1 MNKPTRGTRLMLLR
15 CLVALAL
22 AVLTA
27 ATTAAQE
34 KHREQ
39 HDAHD
44 AARAE
49 HRRAMLALKDEIP
62 EAYRIMERTP
72 VVPDE
77 DSLQQGRKQF
87 LRNCSLCHGAS
98 GDGGGPAAAALKTPP
113 ANFLDKQHSAVYGPG
128 EKFWIIGHGSGK
140 TGMPAFPDIPLVDRW
155 HLVNYI
161 LHLQQQA
168 PETWQEHGH
177 H

>member
-1 MNKPTRGTRLMLLR
+1 MPVNKPAHGTRLMLVR

-22 AVLTA
+22 AFLPA
-27 ATTAAQE
+27 AAVAAQE
-34 KHREQ
+34 KHQ
-39 HDAHD
+39 DHHD

-49 HRRAMLALKDEIP
+49 HRRAMLALKEEIP

-72 VVPDE
+72 VVPDA
-77 DSLQQGRKQF
+77 DSLQQGRRQY
-87 LRNCSLCHGAS
+87 LQNCSLCHGES
-98 GDGGGPAAAALKTPP
+98 GDGGGPAAASLKTPP

-140 TGMPAFPDIPLVDRW
+140 TGMPAFPNIPLIDRW

-168 PETWQEHGH
+168 QKTWKEHGH